1 MIEIPPDR
9 LNRDTLH
16 ALTEAFVLREG
27 TDYGD
32 HEFELSTKVEQVMG
46 QIARGDVVILF
57 DPETE
62 TCNLLTRREYREV
75 LANRQAADGD

>member
-1 MIEIPPDR
+1 MIEIPLER
-9 LNRDTLH
+9 IERDTLY

-32 HEFELSTKVEQVMG
+32 HEFELSTKVEQVMR

-62 TCNLLTRREYREV
+62 TCNLVTRREY
-75 LANRQAADGD
+75 LAIRK